1 MSVAAILR
9 PGATESAPVTS
20 LAAILAGGAAFG
32 AAIGSYVGGAQVLY
46 AAVKMPLFLL
56 GTLAICMAGLGAVA
70 GPSLGPARAANIA
83 IRTIALTAI
92 LLGSLAP
99 PLWLLGISL
108 PKPDPKGYQAMVL
121 ALTAAVGV
129 AGSISVARLAGEL
142 GSRGLAAAWIA
153 IYGFTGAQAAWL
165 LKPWIGY
172 TLEADRFIP
181 LADNLHGNFYEAA
194 WQTLVNLLR
203 W

>member
-9 PGATESAPVTS
+9 PGTTESTP
-20 LAAILAGGAAFG
+20 LAWLVPILAGGAAFG

-46 AAVKMPLFLL
+46 AAIKMPLFLL
-56 GTLAICMAGLGAVA
+56 GTLAICLAGLGAVA
-70 GPSLGPARAANIA
+70 GPSLGPARAASVA
-83 IRTIALTAI
+83 MRTVALTAV
-92 LLGSLAP
+92 LLGALAP
-99 PLWLLGISL
+99 PLFVLGISL
-108 PKPDPKGYQAMVL
+108 PKPEPKGYQAMVL
-121 ALTAAVGV
+121 ALTAAVAV
-129 AGSISVARLAGEL
+129 AGTISVTRLAGEL
-142 GSRGLAAAWIA
+142 GSRRLAAAWIA

-194 WQTLVNLLR
+194 WQTLLNLVR